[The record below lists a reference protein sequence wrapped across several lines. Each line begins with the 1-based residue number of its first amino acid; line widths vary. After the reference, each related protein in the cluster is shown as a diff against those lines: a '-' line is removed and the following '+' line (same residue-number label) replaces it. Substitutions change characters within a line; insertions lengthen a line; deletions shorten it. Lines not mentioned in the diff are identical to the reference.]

1 MSASRSMDTSE
12 IAAAIRNNDY
22 VGYQRV
28 RYPAVTDGDEVVF
41 HDEDFSDVDFAKFNM
56 GFFMVFINCNLDGAK
71 HLSGQPIVLEKCSA
85 RGIDLRDTSTI
96 INAKQS
102 DLTGMLYDDQTV
114 LANDTIS
121 STLTDC
127 QLDEQATSF
136 LRERG
141 VTIDE

>member
-1 MSASRSMDTSE
+1 MSADKNMDTSE
-12 IAAAIRNNDY
+12 MATAIRNNDY
-22 VGYQRV
+22 AGYQRA

-56 GFFMVFINCNLDGAK
+56 GFMIFINCNLDGAK
-71 HLSGQPIVLEKCSA
+71 HLSGQPIALEKCSA
-85 RGIDLRDTSTI
+85 KGIDLRDTSTI

-127 QLDEQATSF
+127 QLDEQTASF

>member
-12 IAAAIRNNDY
+12 MATAIRNNDY
-22 VGYQRV
+22 AGYQRA

-41 HDEDFSDVDFAKFNM
+41 HDEDFSDVDFAGFNM
-56 GFFMVFINCNLDGAK
+56 GFMVFINCNLDGAK
-71 HLSGQPIVLEKCSA
+71 YLSGQPITLEKCSA

>member
-1 MSASRSMDTSE
+1 MSAGKSMDTSE
-12 IAAAIRNNDY
+12 MATAIRNNDY
-22 VGYQRV
+22 VGYQRA

-41 HDEDFSDVDFAKFNM
+41 HDEDFSGVDFAGFNM
-56 GFFMVFINCNLDGAK
+56 GFMVFINCSLDGAK
-71 HLSGQPIVLEKCSA
+71 HLSGQPITLEKCSA

>member
-1 MSASRSMDTSE
+1 MSADSSMDTSE
-12 IAAAIRNNDY
+12 MATAIRNNDY
-22 VGYQRV
+22 AGYQQA

-41 HDEDFSDVDFAKFNM
+41 HDEDFSDADFAGFNM
-56 GFFMVFINCNLDGAK
+56 GFMVFINCNLDGAK

-85 RGIDLRDTSTI
+85 KGIDLRDTSTI

-114 LANDTIS
+114 LANDTIG

-127 QLDEQATSF
+127 QLDEQVASL
-136 LRERG
+136 LRE
-141 VTIDE
+141 

>member
-1 MSASRSMDTSE
+1 MDTSE
-12 IAAAIRNNDY
+12 MAAAIRNNDY
-22 VGYQRV
+22 VGYQQA
-28 RYPAVTDGDEVVF
+28 RYPAIMDGDEVVF

-56 GFFMVFINCNLDGAK
+56 GFMVFINCNL
-71 HLSGQPIVLEKCSA
+71 ERCSA
-85 RGIDLRDTSTI
+85 KGIDLRDTNTI

-136 LRERG
+136 LREHG
-141 VTIDE
+141 VTIDG

>member
-1 MSASRSMDTSE
+1 MSAGKSMDTSE
-12 IAAAIRNNDY
+12 MATAIRNNDY
-22 VGYQRV
+22 AGYQRA

-41 HDEDFSDVDFAKFNM
+41 HDEDFSGVDFAKFNM
-56 GFFMVFINCNLDGAK
+56 GFMVFINCNLDRAK

-127 QLDEQATSF
+127 RLDKQTTSF

>member
-1 MSASRSMDTSE
+1 M
-12 IAAAIRNNDY
+12 
-22 VGYQRV
+22 
-28 RYPAVTDGDEVVF
+28 F

-56 GFFMVFINCNLDGAK
+56 GFMVFINCNLDRAK
-71 HLSGQPIVLEKCSA
+71 HLSGQPITLEECSA
-85 RGIDLRDTSTI
+85 KGIDLRDTSTI

>member
-12 IAAAIRNNDY
+12 MATAIRNNDY
-22 VGYQRV
+22 AGYQQA

-41 HDEDFSDVDFAKFNM
+41 HDEDFAKFNM
-56 GFFMVFINCNLDGAK
+56 GFMVFVRCNLDRAK
-71 HLSGQPIVLEKCSA
+71 HLSGQPITLERCSA
-85 RGIDLRDTSTI
+85 KGIDLRDTSTI

>member
-1 MSASRSMDTSE
+1 M
-12 IAAAIRNNDY
+12 
-22 VGYQRV
+22 
-28 RYPAVTDGDEVVF
+28 
-41 HDEDFSDVDFAKFNM
+41 DFAKFNM
-56 GFFMVFINCNLDGAK
+56 GFMVFINCNLDRAK
-71 HLSGQPIVLEKCSA
+71 HLSGQPITLEKCSA
-85 RGIDLRDTSTI
+85 KGIDLRDTSTI

>member
-1 MSASRSMDTSE
+1 MSAGRSMDTSE
-12 IAAAIRNNDY
+12 MATAIRNNDY
-22 VGYQRV
+22 VGYQRA

-41 HDEDFSDVDFAKFNM
+41 HDEDFSDVDFAGFNM
-56 GFFMVFINCNLDGAK
+56 GFMVFINCDLDRAK
-71 HLSGQPIVLEKCSA
+71 HLSGQPITLEKCSA

-102 DLTGMLYDDQTV
+102 DLTGVLYDDQTV

-136 LRERG
+136 LRERD
-141 VTIDE
+141 VTIDS

>member
-1 MSASRSMDTSE
+1 MERQFPRLE
-12 IAAAIRNNDY
+12 AAPQD
-22 VGYQRV
+22 
-28 RYPAVTDGDEVVF
+28 
-41 HDEDFSDVDFAKFNM
+41 H
-56 GFFMVFINCNLDGAK
+56 
-71 HLSGQPIVLEKCSA
+71 A
-85 RGIDLRDTSTI
+85 R
-96 INAKQS
+96 AKQS

>member
-1 MSASRSMDTSE
+1 MDTS
-12 IAAAIRNNDY
+12 AMAVAIRNNDY
-22 VGYQRV
+22 VGYQQA

-56 GFFMVFINCNLDGAK
+56 GFMVFIRCNLDRAK
-71 HLSGQPIVLEKCSA
+71 HLSGQPITLDRCRAMALALHV
-85 RGIDLRDTSTI
+85 TSTI

-102 DLTGMLYDDQTV
+102 DLTDMLYDDQTV

-136 LRERG
+136 LREHG
-141 VTIDE
+141 VTIDD

>member
-1 MSASRSMDTSE
+1 MSAGKSMDTSE
-12 IAAAIRNNDY
+12 MATAIRNNDY
-22 VGYQRV
+22 VGYQRA
-28 RYPAVTDGDEVVF
+28 RYPVVTDGDEVVF
-41 HDEDFSDVDFAKFNM
+41 YNEDFSDVDFAGFNM
-56 GFFMVFINCNLDGAK
+56 GFMVFINCNLDRAK
-71 HLSGQPIVLEKCSA
+71 HLSGQPITLEKCSA

>member
-1 MSASRSMDTSE
+1 MSADSSMDTSE
-12 IAAAIRNNDY
+12 MATAIRNNDY
-22 VGYQRV
+22 AGYQQA

-41 HDEDFSDVDFAKFNM
+41 HDEDFSDVDFAGFNM
-56 GFFMVFINCNLDGAK
+56 GFMVFINCNLDRAK

-85 RGIDLRDTSTI
+85 KGIDLRDTSTI

-114 LANDTIS
+114 LANDTIG

-127 QLDEQATSF
+127 QLDEQVASL

>member
-12 IAAAIRNNDY
+12 MAAAIRNNDY
-22 VGYQRV
+22 VGYQQA
-28 RYPAVTDGDEVVF
+28 RYPAVTDGDEVIF

-56 GFFMVFINCNLDGAK
+56 GFMVFVRCDLDRAK
-71 HLSGQPIVLEKCSA
+71 HLSGQPITLERCNAK
-85 RGIDLRDTSTI
+85 GIDLRDTSTI

-127 QLDEQATSF
+127 QLDKQTTSF

>member
-1 MSASRSMDTSE
+1 MNASRSMDTSE

-22 VGYQRV
+22 AGYQRA

-56 GFFMVFINCNLDGAK
+56 GFMVFVRCNLDRTK
-71 HLSGQPIVLEKCSA
+71 HLSGQPITLERCSA
-85 RGIDLRDTSTI
+85 KEIDLRDTSTI

>member
-1 MSASRSMDTSE
+1 MSAGKSMDTSE
-12 IAAAIRNNDY
+12 IAAAIRSNDY
-22 VGYQRV
+22 AGYQRA

-56 GFFMVFINCNLDGAK
+56 GFMIFINCNLDGAK

-141 VTIDE
+141 VTIDG

>member
-22 VGYQRV
+22 AGYQRA

-41 HDEDFSDVDFAKFNM
+41 HDEDFSDVDFVKFNM
-56 GFFMVFINCNLDGAK
+56 GFMIFINCNLDGAK

-85 RGIDLRDTSTI
+85 RGVDLRDTSTI

-114 LANDTIS
+114 LANDTIG

-127 QLDEQATSF
+127 QLDEQVASL

>member
-1 MSASRSMDTSE
+1 MDTSE

-22 VGYQRV
+22 VGYQQA
-28 RYPAVTDGDEVVF
+28 RYPAIMDGDEVVF

-56 GFFMVFINCNLDGAK
+56 GFMVFIRCNLDRAK
-71 HLSGQPIVLEKCSA
+71 HLSGQPITLERCSA
-85 RGIDLRDTSTI
+85 REIDLRDTSTI

-102 DLTGMLYDDQTV
+102 DLTDMLYDDQTV

-141 VTIDE
+141 VTINE

>member
-1 MSASRSMDTSE
+1 MSAGKSMDTSE
-12 IAAAIRNNDY
+12 MATAIRNNDY
-22 VGYQRV
+22 VGYQRA

-41 HDEDFSDVDFAKFNM
+41 HDEDFSDVDFAGFNM
-56 GFFMVFINCNLDGAK
+56 GFMVFINCNLDRAK
-71 HLSGQPIVLEKCSA
+71 HLSGQPITLEKCSA
-85 RGIDLRDTSTI
+85 KGIDLRDTSTI

-102 DLTGMLYDDQTV
+102 DLTGMLYDDQTI

-127 QLDEQATSF
+127 QLDEQVASF

>member
-1 MSASRSMDTSE
+1 MSAGRGMDTSE
-12 IAAAIRNNDY
+12 IATAIRNNDY
-22 VGYQRV
+22 AGYQQA

-41 HDEDFSDVDFAKFNM
+41 HDEDFSDVDFAGFNM
-56 GFFMVFINCNLDGAK
+56 GFMVFINCNLDGAK
-71 HLSGQPIVLEKCSA
+71 HLPGQPITLEKCSA
-85 RGIDLRDTSTI
+85 KGIDLRDTSTI

-114 LANDTIS
+114 LANDTIG

-127 QLDEQATSF
+127 QLDEQATPF

>member
-12 IAAAIRNNDY
+12 MATAIRNNDH
-22 VGYQRV
+22 VGYQRA

-41 HDEDFSDVDFAKFNM
+41 HDEDFSDVDFAGFNM
-56 GFFMVFINCNLDGAK
+56 GFMVFINCNLDRAK
-71 HLSGQPIVLEKCSA
+71 HLSGQPIALEKCSA
-85 RGIDLRDTSTI
+85 RGIDLCDTSTI

>member
-1 MSASRSMDTSE
+1 MSAGRSMDTSE
-12 IAAAIRNNDY
+12 MATAIRNNDY
-22 VGYQRV
+22 AGYQRA

-41 HDEDFSDVDFAKFNM
+41 HDEDFSDVDFAGLNM
-56 GFFMVFINCNLDGAK
+56 GFMVFINCNLDRAK
-71 HLSGQPIVLEKCSA
+71 HLSGQPIALEKCSA

-114 LANDTIS
+114 LASDTIS

-127 QLDEQATSF
+127 QLDEQTTSF

-141 VTIDE
+141 VTIDD